1 MLANSIQLRIVEMA
15 KSLKLD
21 HRLHKARNVLSRST
35 ASNFLANFRA
45 FFFNF

>member
-1 MLANSIQLRIVEMA
+1 MLANSIQLKIVEMA

-21 HRLHKARNVLSRST
+21 HRLYKARNVLSQST
-35 ASNFLANFRA
+35 ASNFLPNFR